1 MNSLVAVNDL
11 KPFDLPETGVK
22 SEPSDYVQCL
32 PKTNKQIYPIE
43 TTANSIHYESPF
55 VLAAFNVGV
64 Y

>member
-1 MNSLVAVNDL
+1 MISLVAVNDL

-43 TTANSIHYESPF
+43 TTANSIH
-55 VLAAFNVGV
+55 
-64 Y
+64 